1 MILAVDI
8 GNTNI
13 VMGGYDQGE
22 LVFSTRLATEKQLE
36 ADQYALQLEGI
47 LRLYRKSPADVE
59 DAVVSSVVPPITDT
73 LCRALNTL
81 CGVSP
86 LVLSQKLRTGVTVDI
101 ENPAELGDDLLAGAI
116 AARAAWPLPAVVLDL
131 GTATKLTAVD
141 ASGAVRG
148 VSILPGVLLSLN
160 ALVSGA
166 SQLGGLAL
174 CPPAHAIGRNTVES
188 MQSGIVL
195 GTASMLDGMLDRFEA
210 ELGEIKTVLATGGIA
225 GMIVPHCKRRVELA
239 PNLLLDGLYHVW
251 KLNR

>member
-1 MILAVDI
+1 M
-8 GNTNI
+8 
-13 VMGGYDQGE
+13 YKRQ
-22 LVFSTRLATEKQLE
+22 
-36 ADQYALQLEGI
+36 
-47 LRLYRKSPADVE
+47 
-59 DAVVSSVVPPITDT
+59 T

-174 CPPAHAIGRNTVES
+174 CPPCLLYTSTPAGRLYILPAFS
-188 MQSGIVL
+188 CIP
-195 GTASMLDGMLDRFEA
+195 R
-210 ELGEIKTVLATGGIA
+210 TGRPGR
-225 GMIVPHCKRRVELA
+225 PPRR
-239 PNLLLDGLYHVW
+239 
-251 KLNR
+251 

>member
-13 VMGGYDQGE
+13 VLGGYQNE
-22 LVFSTRLATEKQLE
+22 ALVFSTRLATDKTLE

-47 LRLYRKSPADVE
+47 LRLYHLRPDDVV
-59 DAVVSSVVPPITDT
+59 DAVLSSVVPPMTDT
-73 LCRALNTL
+73 LCRALGTL
-81 CGVSP
+81 CGVKP
-86 LVLSQKLRTGVTVDI
+86 LVLHQSLRTGVTVDI

-131 GTATKLTAVD
+131 GTATKMTAVD
-141 ASGAVRG
+141 ETGAVRG
-148 VSILPGVLLSLN
+148 VSIMPGVLLSLN

-174 CPPAHAIGRNTVES
+174 CPPAHAIGRTTVES

-210 ELGEIKTVLATGGIA
+210 ELGCIRTVLATGGIA
-225 GMIVPHCKRRVELA
+225 GMIVPHCKRDVTLA

-251 KLNR
+251 KCNR

>member
-13 VMGGYDQGE
+13 VMGGYEQGE

-59 DAVVSSVVPPITDT
+59 DAVMSSVVPPITDT
-73 LCRALNTL
+73 LRRALNTL
-81 CGVSP
+81 CGVSA

-141 ASGAVRG
+141 ENGAVRG

-188 MQSGIVL
+188 MQSGVVL

>member
-116 AARAAWPLPAVVLDL
+116 ATRAAWPLPAVVLDL

-225 GMIVPHCKRRVELA
+225 GMIVPHCKRKVELA

>member
-13 VMGGYDQGE
+13 VIGGYEQGE
-22 LVFSTRLATEKQLE
+22 LAFSTRLATEKQLE
-36 ADQYALQLEGI
+36 ADQYALQLEGV
-47 LRLYRKSPADVE
+47 LRLYRKNPADVE

-73 LCRALNTL
+73 LCRALATL

-101 ENPAELGDDLLAGAI
+101 ETPSELGDDLLAGAI

-141 ASGAVRG
+141 GNGAVRG

-239 PNLLLDGLYHVW
+239 PTLLLDGLYHVW

>member
-13 VMGGYDQGE
+13 VMGGYEQGK

-59 DAVVSSVVPPITDT
+59 DAVMSSVVPPITDT
-73 LCRALNTL
+73 LRRALGTL

-86 LVLSQKLRTGVTVDI
+86 LALSQKLRTGVTVDI

>member
-13 VMGGYDQGE
+13 VLGGYEQDK
-22 LVFSTRLATEKQLE
+22 LVFATRLATEKQLE

-47 LRLYRKSPADVE
+47 LRLYHKRPADVE
-59 DAVVSSVVPPITDT
+59 DAVVSSVVPAITGT
-73 LCRALNTL
+73 LCRALQTL
-81 CGVSP
+81 CGVQA

-116 AARAAWPLPAVVLDL
+116 GARAAWPLPAVVLDL

-141 ASGAVRG
+141 ADGVVRG

-210 ELGEIKTVLATGGIA
+210 ELGRIETVLATGGIA
-225 GMIVPHCKRRVELA
+225 GMIVPHCKRRVELV
-239 PNLLLDGLYHVW
+239 PDLLLDGLYQVW

>member
-13 VMGGYDQGE
+13 VMGGYEQGK

-47 LRLYRKSPADVE
+47 LRLYHKSPADVE

-101 ENPAELGDDLLAGAI
+101 ENPAKLGDDLLAGAI

-225 GMIVPHCKRRVELA
+225 GMIVPHCKRKVELA

>member
-13 VMGGYDQGE
+13 VMGGYEQGE

-81 CGVSP
+81 CGVSA

-141 ASGAVRG
+141 ENGAVRG

>member
-13 VMGGYDQGE
+13 VMGGYEQGK

-59 DAVVSSVVPPITDT
+59 DAVMSSVVPPITDT
-73 LCRALNTL
+73 LRRALGTL

>member
-225 GMIVPHCKRRVELA
+225 GMIVPHCKRKVELA